1 MKREPVAPLEFSAV
15 VIYCSLVECD
25 AAERRQW
32 RISEWWHMSGSES
45 VGECAGQTSRHVL
58 THHRARFLTAWM
70 GGGAKH
76 PRPCTLS
83 TYGAHLLIPPHTGLY
98 MKLAF

>member
-32 RISEWWHMSGSES
+32 RISERWHMSGSES
-45 VGECAGQTSRHVL
+45 VGECARQTSRHVL
-58 THHRARFLTAWM
+58 THHRARSLQHGCEGGQNIPDPVLCPRMMLT
-70 GGGAKH
+70 
-76 PRPCTLS
+76 
-83 TYGAHLLIPPHTGLY
+83 Y
-98 MKLAF
+98 